1 MSSVISTSTFTPIN
15 VAELVAHVGG
25 IAGARIRLK
34 PVPGTATDQD
44 LLDICEHEG
53 PLCELLDGIL
63 VEKAVGGFESYLA
76 ITLAEIL
83 IQFAR
88 KHDLGIVLGEAGM
101 LRFSP
106 TKVYLPDISF
116 ISWAQNPMAELR
128 KQPIADLHPD
138 LAVEVLSKSNTT
150 SEMANKRKDYF
161 AWGTQL
167 VWELDPVA
175 QTMRVYTSPEQFTTI
190 DIHGTLDG
198 GTVLP
203 GFQLPL
209 VQIFNETDRG
219 TS

>member
-1 MSSVISTSTFTPIN
+1 MASVFTSSFTPIN

-25 IAGARIRLK
+25 VTGARIRLK
-34 PVPGTATDQD
+34 PAPGTATDQD

-63 VEKAVGGFESYLA
+63 VEKAVGGFESFLTVYLV
-76 ITLAEIL
+76 EIL
-83 IQFAR
+83 SRFAR
-88 KHDLGIVLGEAGM
+88 DNKLGIVLGPDGM

-106 TKVYLPDISF
+106 RKIYLPDISF
-116 ISWAQNPMAELR
+116 ISWSQNPMAELR

-167 VWELDPVA
+167 VWELDPAA
-175 QTMRVYTSPEQFTTI
+175 QTMRVYTTPEQFTTI

>member
-1 MSSVISTSTFTPIN
+1 MASVISCDVFSPVN

-25 IAGARIRLK
+25 ITGTRIRLK
-34 PVPGTATDQD
+34 PTPGAATEQD
-44 LLDICEHEG
+44 LIDICEHEG
-53 PLCELLDGIL
+53 PLCELLDGVL

-83 IQFAR
+83 IRYAR

-106 TKVYLPDISF
+106 KKVYLPEISF
-116 ISWAQNPMAELR
+116 ISWSQNPMVELR

-138 LAVEVLSKSNTT
+138 LAVEVLSQSNTPQ
-150 SEMANKRKDYF
+150 EMANKRRDYF

-167 VWELDPVA
+167 VWELDPES
-175 QTMRVYTSPEQFTTI
+175 QTMRVYTSPEQFNTI
-190 DIHGTLDG
+190 DITGTLDG
-198 GTVLP
+198 GTVLH

-209 VQIFNETDRG
+209 AQIFSDADRG
-219 TS
+219 AE